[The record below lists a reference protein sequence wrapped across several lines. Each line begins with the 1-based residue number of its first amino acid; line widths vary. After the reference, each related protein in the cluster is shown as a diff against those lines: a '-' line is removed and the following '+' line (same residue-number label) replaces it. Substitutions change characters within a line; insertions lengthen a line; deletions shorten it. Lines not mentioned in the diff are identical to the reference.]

1 MVRILQSFLPSLTV
15 SLQGLKSVLT
25 IMEEKFSIYK
35 ADEKPPIILKFEE
48 SSLSNNFRLS
58 NDINTNEYRV
68 EGNFDM
74 KAIFT
79 TLLDSQPPNCDAL
92 KAEGSGSALV
102 DIFIKQTEAEFKPL
116 IKSPG
121 DENALNG
128 ISANVLRV
136 TCDFYWASFIC
147 SFLTSEGILT
157 DAKTV
162 MLHQKL
168 KDILEQ
174 GAIIIDNEIL
184 DPVFKFVRY
193 CLLGS
198 FHLNEFATGADLS
211 KPQVNLDVQKR
222 KRIIERMAN
231 GLTARKRRR
240 FSISKVNEA
249 LQSISK
255 YEIEEQLNLLVSHV
269 IIEKPTRKSA
279 CLVRNL
285 SNDAE
290 TYLKEHCQYNDQ
302 ELRGLKRKIAEL
314 VD

>member
-136 TCDFYWASFIC
+136 TVIF
-147 SFLTSEGILT
+147 TG
-157 DAKTV
+157 
-162 MLHQKL
+162 LHL
-168 KDILEQ
+168 Y
-174 GAIIIDNEIL
+174 A
-184 DPVFKFVRY
+184 VF
-193 CLLGS
+193 
-198 FHLNEFATGADLS
+198 
-211 KPQVNLDVQKR
+211 
-222 KRIIERMAN
+222 
-231 GLTARKRRR
+231 
-240 FSISKVNEA
+240 
-249 LQSISK
+249 
-255 YEIEEQLNLLVSHV
+255 
-269 IIEKPTRKSA
+269 
-279 CLVRNL
+279 
-285 SNDAE
+285 
-290 TYLKEHCQYNDQ
+290 
-302 ELRGLKRKIAEL
+302 
-314 VD
+314 